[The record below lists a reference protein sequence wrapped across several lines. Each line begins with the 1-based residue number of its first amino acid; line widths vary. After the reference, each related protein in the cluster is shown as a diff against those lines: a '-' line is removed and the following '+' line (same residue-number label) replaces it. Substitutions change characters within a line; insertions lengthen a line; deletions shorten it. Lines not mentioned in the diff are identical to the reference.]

1 MSALADTSPVIAGI
15 VALLT
20 LLGAATAL
28 IGSIGLLRM
37 RTFYERVHP
46 PTMGTTCGV
55 VLIAAASILLF
66 SVLETRPVVHEILI
80 GVFAVVTTPVTYVM
94 LVRAARRRERDGDE
108 SVADGGDEGSRDDQA
123 PVHER

>member
-94 LVRAARRRERDGDE
+94 LVRAARRRERDRDE
-108 SVADGGDEGSRDDQA
+108 SVADGGDEGRRDDQA

>member
-55 VLIAAASILLF
+55 VLIAGASILLF

-80 GVFAVVTTPVTYVM
+80 GVFAVLTTPVTYLM
-94 LVRAARRRERDGDE
+94 LVRAARSRERGGDE
-108 SVADGGDEGSRDDQA
+108 AAAEGTEEGSRDDA
-123 PVHER
+123 PGGDER